1 MSLKLI
7 FHGNSV
13 LIIPL
18 NDDIKFDDYKDTL
31 TM

>member
-1 MSLKLI
+1 MSLNLI

-13 LIIPL
+13 LITPL
-18 NDDIKFDDYKDTL
+18 IDDIKFGNYKDTL